1 MPAIKQSIDS
11 LRVFTWLLRNRT
23 GSLLSLAYPIILS
36 QLGSIILGWA
46 DTVMVGQYGI
56 QELSAASFVN
66 NIFNL
71 VIFFLLG
78 FSYAATPVVGDY
90 FSKEDFNGVLQVRRS
105 CILVNLIASLFIVA
119 LLAILYF
126 NIESLKQPQ
135 ELLPIIKPYFSVL
148 LFSLPF
154 LAVSNALKQ
163 CSEAIGDTKTPMW
176 LIMGSI
182 VLNVVLNYL
191 LIYGRFGLP
200 ELGLVGAGVA
210 TLISRVTT
218 MLSLLLFRNRKLPR
232 VQQKLEWSF
241 HDSIRLTNLGIP
253 IGMQLCVESGSF
265 NVCAIFMGWIGATA
279 LAAHQVMCTIGA
291 FGFMIYYGIGAAAAI
306 RIAYYKGRNEWNEV
320 KATAQTSL
328 YIALCFSGV
337 IVSVICLYRTQI
349 ASLFTTSIEV
359 TTLFISFLPAFIC
372 YQVGDCM
379 QTIYANSLRAIE
391 DVKYLMLY
399 AFISYGILTIPL
411 AYIFAFSLNSGA
423 TGVWWSFPIGL
434 TTAGLLFFLRFQKTC
449 KKYCKGIYKL

>member
-1 MPAIKQSIDS
+1 MSAKIMSDDCQIGSFCIFCS
-11 LRVFTWLLRNRT
+11 RT
-23 GSLLSLAYPIILS
+23 GSLLSLSCPIILS
-36 QLGSIILGWA
+36 QLGSIIIGWA
-46 DTVMVGQYGI
+46 DTVMVGQYGTL
-56 QELSAASFVN
+56 ELSAAGFVN
-66 NIFNL
+66 NIFSL

-78 FSYAATPVVGDY
+78 FSYATTPVVGDY
-90 FSKEDFNGVLQVRRS
+90 YSKGDYNGVIQARRS
-105 CILVNLIASLFIVA
+105 SIFVNLIASLCIVA

-126 NIESLKQPQ
+126 KIEILRQPQ
-135 ELLPIIKPYFSVL
+135 ELLPLIRPYFLVL

-154 LAVSNALKQ
+154 QAVFNALKQ
-163 CSEAIGDTKTPMW
+163 CIEATGDAKTPMW
-176 LIMGSI
+176 VIMGSI
-182 VLNVVLNYL
+182 TLNVILNYL
-191 LIYGRFGLP
+191 LIYGRLGLP

-210 TLISRVTT
+210 TLISRVVT
-218 MLSLLLFRNRKLPR
+218 MLSLLLLRNRKLLG
-232 VQQKLEWSF
+232 VQQKGDCMF
-241 HDSIRLTNLGIP
+241 HDAIRLTRLGIP
-253 IGMQLCVESGSF
+253 IGMQLCIESGSF

-306 RIAYYKGRNEWNEV
+306 RIAYYKGRNEWIEV
-320 KATAQTSL
+320 KATTRTSL

-337 IVSVICLYRTQI
+337 IVSVICLYRAQI

-391 DVKYLMLY
+391 DVRCLMPY

-411 AYIFAFSLNSGA
+411 AYIFAFSLKFGA

-434 TTAGLLFFLRFQKTC
+434 TTAGVLYFLRFNKV
-449 KKYCKGIYKL
+449 YRNRLDKLNN

>member
-1 MPAIKQSIDS
+1 MGCDI
-11 LRVFTWLLRNRT
+11 
-23 GSLLSLAYPIILS
+23 Y
-36 QLGSIILGWA
+36 
-46 DTVMVGQYGI
+46 
-56 QELSAASFVN
+56 
-66 NIFNL
+66 NL
-71 VIFFLLG
+71 FIFFLLG

-90 FSKEDFNGVLQVRRS
+90 FSKDDLNGVLQVRRS
-105 CILVNLIASLFIVA
+105 CIIVNLIASLCIVA

-126 NIESLKQPQ
+126 NIEYLKQPQ
-135 ELLPIIKPYFSVL
+135 ELLPLIKPYFSVL

-191 LIYGRFGLP
+191 LIYGRLGLP

-210 TLISRVTT
+210 TLISRVVT
-218 MLSLLLFRNRKLPR
+218 MLSLLLLRNRKLLG
-232 VQQKLEWSF
+232 VQQKGDCMF
-241 HDSIRLTNLGIP
+241 HDAIRLTRLGIP
-253 IGMQLCVESGSF
+253 IGMQMCIESGSF

-306 RIAYYKGRNEWNEV
+306 RIAYYKGRNEWIEA

-328 YIALCFSGV
+328 YIALCFSSV
-337 IVSVICLYRTQI
+337 IVSVICLYRAQI
-349 ASLFTTSIEV
+349 ASIFTTSIEV

-391 DVKYLMLY
+391 DVKNLMIY
-399 AFISYGILTIPL
+399 ALISYGLLTIPF
-411 AYIFAFSLNSGA
+411 AYIFTFSLKNGA

-434 TTAGLLFFLRFQKTC
+434 TTAGLLFFLRFNKTYR
-449 KKYCKGIYKL
+449 KYINNE

>member
-1 MPAIKQSIDS
+1 MFDIKQLNDR
-11 LRVFTWLLRNRT
+11 LRVSDWLFLNRT
-23 GSLLSLAYPIILS
+23 GSLLSLACPIILS

-46 DTVMVGQYGI
+46 DTIMVGHYGTL
-56 QELSAASFVN
+56 ELSAASFVN

-71 VIFFLLG
+71 FIFFLLG

-90 FSKEDFNGVLQVRRS
+90 FSKDDLNGVLQVRRS
-105 CILVNLIASLFIVA
+105 CIIVNLIASLCIVA

-126 NIESLKQPQ
+126 NIEYLKQPQ
-135 ELLPIIKPYFSVL
+135 ELLPLIKPYFSVL

-154 LAVSNALKQ
+154 LAVSNSLKQ

-191 LIYGRFGLP
+191 LIYGRLGLP

-210 TLISRVTT
+210 TLISRVVT
-218 MLSLLLFRNRKLPR
+218 MLSLLLLRNRKLLG
-232 VQQKLEWSF
+232 VQQKGYWLF
-241 HDSIRLTNLGIP
+241 HDAIRLTRLGIP
-253 IGMQLCVESGSF
+253 IGMQLCIESGSF

-306 RIAYYKGRNEWNEV
+306 RIAYYKGRNEWIEV
-320 KATAQTSL
+320 KATTRTSL
-328 YIALCFSGV
+328 YIALCFSSV
-337 IVSVICLYRTQI
+337 IVSVICLYRAQI

-372 YQVGDCM
+372 YQIGDCM

-399 AFISYGILTIPL
+399 AFISYGLLTIPL
-411 AYIFAFSLNSGA
+411 AYIFAFSLKVGA
-423 TGVWWSFPIGL
+423 TGIWWSFPIGL
-434 TTAGLLFFLRFQKTC
+434 TAAGVLYFLRFNRTIRK
-449 KKYCKGIYKL
+449 